1 MEYLESVIVAF
12 PSCFSKNTSL
22 RSVLFIYWLFNDQKN
37 HSLVRSASVIWH
49 TILVILFS
57 LKYHPYFYSS
67 LAKVPFL
74 LNEKKKRRNNRGNIL
89 RIYPRRFQFKSIVPQ
104 LEYIIKQIHGEANF
118 TVAQIAIILTAS
130 SLSLL
135 PTIWVVINNPGLIQQ
150 EASGIWSMPPLIRLF
165 QSVIQT
171 RLQNLWPS
179 SLLLNSYWC
188 EYLYE

>member
-1 MEYLESVIVAF
+1 MEYLESVIVTF

-22 RSVLFIYWLFNDQKN
+22 RSVLSIYWLFNDQKN
-37 HSLVRSASVIWH
+37 HSLVRSASMIWH

-67 LAKVPFL
+67 LAKVLFCST
-74 LNEKKKRRNNRGNIL
+74 KKKRRNNRGNIL
-89 RIYPRRFQFKSIVPQ
+89 RLYPRRFQFKSIVPQ

-135 PTIWVVINNPGLIQQ
+135 PTI
-150 EASGIWSMPPLIRLF
+150 
-165 QSVIQT
+165 
-171 RLQNLWPS
+171 
-179 SLLLNSYWC
+179 
-188 EYLYE
+188 